1 MVELTLCFDPVRKY
15 IRYSRTD
22 TPRSC
27 SKVTVNQ
34 FSFSAGSVKIL
45 RFDSIQIQPMSD
57 SSAETS
63 DSSNFIRDII
73 DADLASGKVEK
84 VITRFPPEPNGY
96 LHIGHAKSI
105 CLNFGVARDYG
116 GYCNL
121 RFDDTNPE
129 KESVEYVNSIRR
141 DVEWLGFSWH
151 SNPFASDYFEQLYGY
166 ALDLIRQGLA
176 YVDSQNADEMRENRG
191 TLTAPG
197 VDSPYRERS
206 PEENLQL
213 FEAMKN
219 DEYPDGAH
227 VLRAKIDMQSPNI
240 NMRDPVLYRIRHA
253 THHNTGDTWCIY
265 PLYDFTHGLSDA
277 IEGVTHSL
285 CTLEF
290 EDHRPLYDWILDNL
304 ETPSRPVQTEFARL
318 QLEYSLTSKRKL
330 NMLVNEGHVSGWD
343 DPRMLTISGMRR
355 RGYTPESIV
364 AFCDVIGV
372 TKKYVIGVTK
382 KYSTI
387 EMGVLENVLR
397 EDLNKRATR
406 RMAVINPI
414 KVVIENYPEDQEEY
428 FSGANH
434 PQDPSYGTREIP
446 FSREIYI
453 ERDDF
458 MEDAPRKF
466 FRLSPGREVR
476 LRFAY
481 YITCKE
487 VIKNDAGEIES
498 LVCSYDPESRG
509 GSSPDGRKV
518 RGTIHWVSARHAV
531 NATVNLYDR
540 LFTTANPGSAADF
553 HQALNPDSNIVM
565 DQAKFEPAIELVDN
579 PLAYQFERLGYF
591 ISDYDSTAQQPV
603 FNRTMTLRDSWAK
616 IEQSR

>member
-1 MVELTLCFDPVRKY
+1 
-15 IRYSRTD
+15 
-22 TPRSC
+22 
-27 SKVTVNQ
+27 
-34 FSFSAGSVKIL
+34 
-45 RFDSIQIQPMSD
+45 MSD
-57 SSAETS
+57 SSADHG

-73 DADLASGKVEK
+73 DADLASGKHSKIV
-84 VITRFPPEPNGY
+84 TRFPPEPNGY

-116 GYCNL
+116 GACNL

-129 KESVEYVNSIRR
+129 KESVEYINSIRR
-141 DVEWLGFSWH
+141 DVEWLGFEWQ
-151 SNPFASDYFEQLYGY
+151 SNPFASDYFDQLYQF
-166 ALDLIRQGLA
+166 ALDLVRQGKA
-176 YVDSQNADEMRENRG
+176 YVDSQNADDMRANRG
-191 TLTAPG
+191 TLKEPG

-206 PEENLQL
+206 IDENLQL

-219 DEYPDGAH
+219 DEYADGEH

-240 NMRDPVLYRIRHA
+240 NLRDPVLYRIRHV
-253 THHNTGDTWCIY
+253 THHNTGDKWCIY

-304 ETPSRPVQTEFARL
+304 DTPSRPQQTEFARL

-330 NMLVNEGHVSGWD
+330 NQLVSDGLVNGWD

-355 RGYTPESIV
+355 RGFTPESIV
-364 AFCDVIGV
+364 NFCDMIG
-372 TKKYVIGVTK
+372 ITK

-387 EMGVLENVLR
+387 EMGVLETSLR
-397 EDLNKRATR
+397 DDLNARAVR
-406 RMAVINPI
+406 RMAVIDPI
-414 KVVIENYPEDQEEY
+414 KVIIENYPEDQEEY
-428 FSGANH
+428 FSGPNH
-434 PQDPSYGTREIP
+434 PQNPDFGTREVP

-466 FRLSPGREVR
+466 FRLSLGREVR

-487 VIKNDAGEIES
+487 VIKNEAGEVETLI
-498 LVCSYDPESRG
+498 CSYDPESRG

-518 RGTIHWVSARHAV
+518 KGTIHWVSARHAV

-540 LFTTANPGSAADF
+540 LFTSTNPGAAADF
-553 HQALNPDSNIVM
+553 HNALNPESLVVM
-565 DQAKFEPAIELVDN
+565 PNAQLEPSIELSGN
-579 PLAYQFERLGYF
+579 TLAYQFERLGYF
-591 ISDYDSTAQQPV
+591 ISDYDSTTERPI

-616 IEQSR
+616 IEKSG

>member
-1 MVELTLCFDPVRKY
+1 
-15 IRYSRTD
+15 
-22 TPRSC
+22 
-27 SKVTVNQ
+27 
-34 FSFSAGSVKIL
+34 
-45 RFDSIQIQPMSD
+45 MSD
-57 SSAETS
+57 SSADQG

-73 DADLASGKVEK
+73 DADLASGKHARIV
-84 VITRFPPEPNGY
+84 TRFPPEPNGY

-116 GYCNL
+116 GDCNL

-129 KESVEYVNSIRR
+129 KESIEYINSIRR
-141 DVEWLGFSWH
+141 DVEWLGFHWH
-151 SNPFASDYFEQLYGY
+151 SNPFASDYFDQLYRY
-166 ALDLIRQGLA
+166 AIDLIKQGKA
-176 YVDSQNADEMRENRG
+176 YVDSQNADDMRNNRG
-191 TLTAPG
+191 TLKEPG

-206 PEENLQL
+206 IDENLQL
-213 FEAMKN
+213 FTAMKN
-219 DEYPDGAH
+219 DEFADGEH
-227 VLRAKIDMQSPNI
+227 VLRAKIDMQSANI
-240 NMRDPVLYRIRHA
+240 NLRDPVLYRIRHV

-304 ETPSRPVQTEFARL
+304 ETPARPVQIEFARL

-330 NMLVNEGHVSGWD
+330 NQLVSEGQVSGWD

-355 RGYTPESIV
+355 RGFTPESIIN
-364 AFCDVIGV
+364 FCDM
-372 TKKYVIGVTK
+372 IGVTK

-387 EMGVLENVLR
+387 EMGVLETALR
-397 EDLNKRATR
+397 DDLNVRAIR

-414 KVVIENYPEDQEEY
+414 KVIIDNYPEGQEE
-428 FSGANH
+428 FFTGANH
-434 PQDPSYGTREIP
+434 PQNPDYGTREVP
-446 FSREIYI
+446 FTRELYI

-481 YITCKE
+481 YITCQQ
-487 VIKNDAGEIES
+487 VIKNDAGEVETLI
-498 LVCSYDPESRG
+498 CSYDPESRG

-518 RGTIHWVSARHAV
+518 KGTIHWVSARHAV

-540 LFTTANPGSAADF
+540 LFTSTNPGAAADF
-553 HQALNPDSNIVM
+553 HNALNPESLVVM
-565 DQAKFEPAIELVDN
+565 PDAKLEPAIELTGN
-579 PLAYQFERLGYF
+579 ALAYQFERLGYF
-591 ISDYDSTAQQPV
+591 ISDYDSTSAQPI

-616 IEQSR
+616 IGQSS

>member
-1 MVELTLCFDPVRKY
+1 
-15 IRYSRTD
+15 
-22 TPRSC
+22 
-27 SKVTVNQ
+27 
-34 FSFSAGSVKIL
+34 
-45 RFDSIQIQPMSD
+45 MSD
-57 SSAETS
+57 SSADTS

-73 DADLASGKVEK
+73 DADLAENRVSRV
-84 VITRFPPEPNGY
+84 VTRFPPEPNGY

-151 SNPFASDYFEQLYGY
+151 SNPFASDYFPQLYAY
-166 ALDLIRQGLA
+166 ALDLIKQGKA
-176 YVDSQNADEMRENRG
+176 YVDSQDADEMRANRG

-197 VDSPYRERS
+197 VDSRYRERS
-206 PEENLQL
+206 VDENLQL

-219 DEYPDGAH
+219 DEFEDGAH

-240 NMRDPVLYRIRHA
+240 NLRDPVLYRIRHI
-253 THHNTGDTWCIY
+253 THHNTGNEWCVY

-285 CTLEF
+285 CTMEF
-290 EDHRPLYDWILDNL
+290 EDHRPLYDWFLDNL

-330 NMLVNEGHVSGWD
+330 NQLVSEGHVSGWD

-355 RGYTPESIV
+355 RGFTPESIV
-364 AFCDVIGV
+364 AFCD
-372 TKKYVIGVTK
+372 VIGVTK

-397 EDLNKRATR
+397 EDLNTRSIR
-406 RMAVINPI
+406 RMAVINPL
-414 KVVIENYPEDQEEY
+414 KVVIENYPEDQEEI
-428 FSGANH
+428 FQGANH
-434 PQDPSYGTREIP
+434 PQKPELGTRDVP
-446 FSREIYI
+446 FSREIFV

-487 VIKNDAGEIES
+487 VIRGADGEIES
-498 LVCSYDPESRG
+498 LICTYDPESRG

-518 RGTIHWVSARHAV
+518 KGTIHWVSARHAV
-531 NATVNLYDR
+531 DATVNLYDR
-540 LFTTANPGSAADF
+540 LFTSTNPGAAADF
-553 HQALNPDSNIVM
+553 HEALNPDSMSVM
-565 DQAKFEPAIELVDN
+565 DQAKFEPAIELIDN
-579 PLAYQFERLGYF
+579 SIAYQFERLGYF
-591 ISDYDSTAQQPV
+591 ISDYDSSTASPV

-616 IEQSR
+616 IEKSG

>member
-15 IRYSRTD
+15 FRYSCTD

-330 NMLVNEGHVSGWD
+330 NMLVTEGHVSGWD

-364 AFCDVIGV
+364 AFCD
-372 TKKYVIGVTK
+372 VIGVTK

-591 ISDYDSTAQQPV
+591 ISDYDSTTQQPV

>member
-1 MVELTLCFDPVRKY
+1 MVELTLCFDPVQKY
-15 IRYSRTD
+15 FRYLRTD

-27 SKVTVNQ
+27 SKVAVNQ

-372 TKKYVIGVTK
+372 TKKY
-382 KYSTI
+382 STI

-434 PQDPSYGTREIP
+434 PQDPSYGSREVP

-458 MEDAPRKF
+458 MEDAPKKF

-591 ISDYDSTAQQPV
+591 ISDYDSTTQRPV

>member
-1 MVELTLCFDPVRKY
+1 
-15 IRYSRTD
+15 
-22 TPRSC
+22 
-27 SKVTVNQ
+27 
-34 FSFSAGSVKIL
+34 
-45 RFDSIQIQPMSD
+45 MSD
-57 SSAETS
+57 TSADHG

-73 DADLASGKVEK
+73 DADLASGKHTQIV
-84 VITRFPPEPNGY
+84 TRFPPEPNGY

-105 CLNFGVARDYG
+105 CLNFGIARDYG
-116 GYCNL
+116 GACNL

-129 KESVEYVNSIRR
+129 KESVEYINSIRR
-141 DVEWLGFSWH
+141 DVEWLGFEWQ
-151 SNPFASDYFEQLYGY
+151 SNPFASDYFDQLYAF
-166 ALDLIRQGLA
+166 ALDLIRQGKA
-176 YVDSQNADEMRENRG
+176 YVDSQNADDMRANRG
-191 TLTAPG
+191 TLKEPG

-206 PEENLQL
+206 IDENLQL

-219 DEYPDGAH
+219 DEYADGEH

-240 NMRDPVLYRIRHA
+240 NLRDPVLYRIRHV
-253 THHNTGDTWCIY
+253 THHNTGDKWCIY

-304 ETPSRPVQTEFARL
+304 ETPSRPVQIEFARL

-330 NMLVNEGHVSGWD
+330 NQLVSEGQVSGWD

-355 RGYTPESIV
+355 RGFTPESIV
-364 AFCDVIGV
+364 NFCDMIG
-372 TKKYVIGVTK
+372 ITK

-387 EMGVLENVLR
+387 EMGVLETSLR
-397 EDLNKRATR
+397 DDLNVRAVR
-406 RMAVINPI
+406 RMAVIDPI
-414 KVVIENYPEDQEEY
+414 KVIIENYPEDQEEQ
-428 FSGANH
+428 FTGANH
-434 PQDPSYGTREIP
+434 PQNPDYGTREVP

-476 LRFAY
+476 LRFAC

-487 VIKNDAGEIES
+487 VIKNDAGEIET
-498 LVCSYDPESRG
+498 LICSYDPESRG

-518 RGTIHWVSARHAV
+518 KGTIHWVSARHAV
-531 NATVNLYDR
+531 NATVNLYER
-540 LFTTANPGSAADF
+540 LFTSTNPGAAADF
-553 HQALNPDSNIVM
+553 HNALNPESLVVM
-565 DQAKFEPAIELVDN
+565 PDAKLEPAIELSGN
-579 PLAYQFERLGYF
+579 TLAYQFERLGYF
-591 ISDYDSTAQQPV
+591 ISDYDSTSAQPI

-616 IEQSR
+616 IGQSG

>member
-1 MVELTLCFDPVRKY
+1 MT
-15 IRYSRTD
+15 
-22 TPRSC
+22 
-27 SKVTVNQ
+27 
-34 FSFSAGSVKIL
+34 
-45 RFDSIQIQPMSD
+45 D
-57 SSAETS
+57 SSAEAS

-73 DADLASGKVEK
+73 DADLAAGKIDTIV
-84 VITRFPPEPNGY
+84 TRFPPEPNGY

-105 CLNFGVARDYG
+105 CLNFGIARDYN

-129 KESVEYVNSIRR
+129 KEEQEYIDSIRR
-141 DVEWLGFSWH
+141 DVQWLGFEWH
-151 SNPFASDYFEQLYGY
+151 SNPFASDYFGQLYDF
-166 ALDLIRQGLA
+166 AIDLIKQGKA
-176 YVDSQNADEMRENRG
+176 YVDSQSADDIRANRG
-191 TLTAPG
+191 TLTEPG
-197 VDSPYRERS
+197 SKSPYRDRS
-206 PEENLQL
+206 VEENLQL

-219 DEYPDGAH
+219 DEYADGEH
-227 VLRAKIDMQSPNI
+227 VLRAKIDMNSPNI
-240 NMRDPVLYRIRHA
+240 KMRDPVLYRIRHV
-253 THHNTGDTWCIY
+253 THHNTGDDWCIY
-265 PLYDFTHGLSDA
+265 PLYDFTHGLSDS

-330 NMLVNEGHVSGWD
+330 NALVTEGHVSGWD

-355 RGYTPESIV
+355 RGFTPESIV
-364 AFCDVIGV
+364 NFCDMIGI
-372 TKKYVIGVTK
+372 TKKN
-382 KYSTI
+382 STI
-387 EMGVLENVLR
+387 EMGVLETALR
-397 EDLNKRATR
+397 DDLNARALR
-406 RMAVINPI
+406 RMAVINPL
-414 KVVIENYPEDQEEY
+414 KVVIENYPEDQEE
-428 FSGANH
+428 FFDGANH
-434 PQDPSYGTREIP
+434 PQKPELGTREVP

-487 VIKNDAGEIES
+487 VIKNAAGEIES
-498 LVCSYDPESRG
+498 LICTYDPASRG

-518 RGTIHWVSARHAV
+518 KGTIHWVSASHAV
-531 NATVNLYDR
+531 DATVNLYDR
-540 LFTTANPGSAADF
+540 LFTMPNPGAAADF
-553 HQALNPDSNIVM
+553 HQALNPESRVVM
-565 DQAKFEPAIELVDN
+565 NNAKFEPAIELTDN
-579 PLAYQFERLGYF
+579 AIAYQFERLGYF
-591 ISDYDSTAQQPV
+591 ISDYDSTSDQPI

-616 IEQSR
+616 IEQSQKIG